1 MERNKDKVTFQGN
14 PVTLIG
20 NEIKTGNKAPDFTVL
35 NNELKP
41 VNMSDYDGKV
51 KILSIFPSVDT
62 GVCSKQN
69 HRFNEEASK
78 LSDDIVILAISN
90 DLPFA
95 LSRFCGAEGID
106 KVITLSDHK
115 DLDFSMKYGFL
126 IEEMRLLARGV
137 VVIDKDN
144 TVKHV
149 EYVPEIGQEPDYDAA
164 IKTAKEIV

>member
-1 MERNKDKVTFQGN
+1 MERNKEKVTFQGN
-14 PVTLIG
+14 PVTLVG
-20 NEIKTGNKAPDFTVL
+20 SEIKTGNKAPDFTAL

-115 DLDFSMKYGFL
+115 DLDFAMKYGFL

-137 VVIDKDN
+137 VVVDKDN

>member
-1 MERNKDKVTFQGN
+1 MERNKEKVTFQGN
-14 PVTLIG
+14 PVTLVG
-20 NEIKTGNKAPDFTVL
+20 SEIKTGNKAPDFTAL

-115 DLDFSMKYGFL
+115 DLDFAMKYGFL

-137 VVIDKDN
+137 VVVDKDN

-149 EYVPEIGQEPDYDAA
+149 EYVPEIGQEPDYDTA

>member
-1 MERNKDKVTFQGN
+1 MERNKEKVTFQGN
-14 PVTLIG
+14 PVTLVG
-20 NEIKTGNKAPDFTVL
+20 SEIKTGNKAPDFTVL

-41 VNMSDYDGKV
+41 VNMSDYDGKI

-115 DLDFSMKYGFL
+115 DLDFGMKYGFL

-137 VVIDKDN
+137 VVVDKDN

-149 EYVPEIGQEPDYDAA
+149 EYVPEIGQEPDYDTA
-164 IKTAKEIV
+164 IKTAKEIT